1 MATGV
6 TTALK
11 IILLIGLVWFLNTD
25 YVQNVSLALAPIVL
39 CWTRYERES
48 AQVLFSMF
56 TLISPVIRREG
67 REEEVKTKDGG
78 SKVL

>member
-1 MATGV
+1 M
-6 TTALK
+6 
-11 IILLIGLVWFLNTD
+11 D
-25 YVQNVSLALAPIVL
+25 YVQNVSLVLAPIVI
-39 CWTRYERES
+39 CWISCERES

-67 REEEVKTKDGG
+67 REEEVKVKDGR